1 MERGYVRMG
10 MQPQR
15 GGFRGLCAWRP
26 LAGPCGRAAYG
37 SRFEV
42 APLFFGTFFWGSK
55 RKYIE
60 GKAAE
65 AVKVSMAISIKYS
78 IRPK

>member
-1 MERGYVRMG
+1 M
-10 MQPQR
+10 
-15 GGFRGLCAWRP
+15 A
-26 LAGPCGRAAYG
+26 
-37 SRFEV
+37 
-42 APLFFGTFFWGSK
+42 WGSK

-65 AVKVSMAISIKYS
+65 AVKVTMAISIKYS

>member
-1 MERGYVRMG
+1 MCGWG
-10 MQPQR
+10 CNLSAAAS
-15 GGFRGLCAWRP
+15 GACARRLP
-26 LAGPCGRAAYG
+26 LAGPCGRAGYG

-65 AVKVSMAISIKYS
+65 AAKVAMAISIEYS